1 MTQEDPS
8 RQERAGQAGVQ
19 AGTRKFV
26 DLAARQ
32 RGNVCLLPKAG
43 GEAVSLLSK
52 HSTHFKDEE
61 TEAQEL
67 WLAW

>member
-8 RQERAGQAGVQ
+8 RQERAGQVGVQ
-19 AGTRKFV
+19 AGTRKSV
-26 DLAARQ
+26 DSAARW
-32 RGNVCLLPKAG
+32 RGMSVCLLKQ
-43 GEAVSLLSK
+43 EVRLSLLSK

-61 TEAQEL
+61 TEAQEP